1 MFWNGFLT
9 SAHLIGGFCYNK
21 QRILENEKI
30 FLSFIGVSL
39 LISCTHLTYKEQENL
54 RILKN
59 NGITI
64 DKAGYYEAPNSALAA
79 GLLNILPGFGNFYL
93 AMREGADSN
102 HYVFG
107 FINLLLWPFSPLWAI
122 PEGVIDA
129 QTINKREMIYYYKSD
144 PYGKHE
150 LRQKGIILE

>member
-1 MFWNGFLT
+1 M
-9 SAHLIGGFCYNK
+9 K
-21 QRILENEKI
+21 KI

-93 AMREGADSN
+93 AMGEGADSN